1 MKRLFTT
8 LFAGIAL
15 LVSLLAALPIT
26 AQTEY
31 NLYGHL
37 VGTRENNGI
46 YKFTTASTSNFT
58 EVQKIP
64 YTPDYGIVK
73 VKDRYY
79 FFVKDD
85 SDYG

>member
-15 LVSLLAALPIT
+15 LVCLLAALPVT

-46 YKFTTASTSNFT
+46 YKFTTASRKFNIELQSQ
-58 EVQKIP
+58 VL
-64 YTPDYGIVK
+64 V
-73 VKDRYY
+73 
-79 FFVKDD
+79 
-85 SDYG
+85 

>member
-1 MKRLFTT
+1 MKRLFNT

-15 LVSLLAALPIT
+15 LVSLLAALPVT

-31 NLYGHL
+31 TLYGHL

-58 EVQKIP
+58 EVQKYHIHP
-64 YTPDYGIVK
+64 TTAL
-73 VKDRYY
+73 
-79 FFVKDD
+79 
-85 SDYG
+85 

>member
-15 LVSLLAALPIT
+15 LVSLLATLPVT

-31 NLYGHL
+31 TLYGHL

-58 EVQKIP
+58 EVQKYHIHP
-64 YTPDYGIVK
+64 TMAL
-73 VKDRYY
+73 
-79 FFVKDD
+79 
-85 SDYG
+85 